1 MVTCKETMFRG
12 DPWHPRREPC
22 GRREWKDGMCKT
34 HHPEAKAARKAKRGP
49 SEWERRQ
56 DVIATLRAEN
66 ARLTAE
72 LALRKDCADQV
83 RAASATITR
92 LARELEVCERPL
104 RAEIARQAERIAE
117 LEAMNTSRL
126 EDVAVLLK
134 AFDDGLFVRD
144 TKGDGDPRWAIKLLT
159 PLAAMA
165 RLQRTIDAALAA
177 AKGE

>member
-1 MVTCKETMFRG
+1 MDATTTSVKPPMPKKCG
-12 DPWHPRREPC
+12 HCLEPIC
-22 GRREWKDGMCKT
+22 EHASGWLDGLN
-34 HHPEAKAARKAKRGP
+34 AA
-49 SEWERRQ
+49 
-56 DVIATLRAEN
+56 IAESRAEN

-117 LEAMNTSRL
+117 LEAHRDGEYERLMDWRGLEPGYECRKCGGAGVRAYGDTATWRGGIGGQMITS
-126 EDVAVLLK
+126 DVC
-134 AFDDGLFVRD
+134 DGCW
-144 TKGDGDPRWAIKLLT
+144 GSGSASCRW
-159 PLAAMA
+159 PSH
-165 RLQRTIDAALAA
+165 RAALAA